1 MKKTLVLTA
10 LAAAFAAPAF
20 AQSSVTVYGR
30 LNVTVESR
38 KIGDDTDKGLFNNA
52 SRIGFKGTEDLGG
65 GLKAGFQIE
74 TGFNPATGA
83 AATTFW
89 GRQSEINL
97 SGSFGMIRLGN
108 FTSEAYFATADYVSM
123 HNHDTGVSSD
133 VMFADANNF
142 SGAQRLAYRTPSL
155 GGATVELAGV
165 NSYGGER
172 GYDLAANWVGGPLH
186 LGAGYTKHGDSK
198 AFAVR
203 ALYEMGAI
211 TLGGYVQR
219 ATDLADDQVSQ
230 VAGLGSRTV
239 YRLSGMY
246 TMGATELHLNVG
258 KAGEVGGADG
268 TGATQLTLGANYN
281 LSKRTKVYGFWTK
294 TNNDS
299 NAAYASGVA
308 GADVSSFALGVRH
321 NF

>member
-1 MKKTLVLTA
+1 MKKTLVLSA
-10 LAAAFAAPAF
+10 LAAACVAPAF
-20 AQSSVTVYGR
+20 AQSSVTAYGR
-30 LNVTVESR
+30 LNVTLESR
-38 KIGDDTDKGLFNNA
+38 KTGDTTDKGVFNNA

-83 AATTFW
+83 AAGTFW

-108 FTSEAYFATADYVSM
+108 FTSEAYFATADYISM
-123 HNHDTGVSSD
+123 HNHDTGISED
-133 VMFADANNF
+133 KLYGANIGGSNKV
-142 SGAQRLAYRTPSL
+142 AYRTPAFSGL
-155 GGATVELAGV
+155 VAELAVREGNV
-165 NSYGGER
+165 GGGER
-172 GYDLAANWVGGPLH
+172 GYDFAVNYDKGPLH
-186 LGAGYTKHGDSK
+186 LGLGADKLGDSK
-198 AFAVR
+198 QFAVR
-203 ALYEMGAI
+203 GLYELGAI
-211 TLGGYVQR
+211 TVGGYFQR
-219 ATDLADDQVSQ
+219 DTDTSGA
-230 VAGLGSRTV
+230 GSRNNF
-239 YRLSGMY
+239 RLSGMY
-246 TMGATELHLNVG
+246 AMGATELHLNVG

-308 GADVSSFALGVRH
+308 GADVSSLALGVRH